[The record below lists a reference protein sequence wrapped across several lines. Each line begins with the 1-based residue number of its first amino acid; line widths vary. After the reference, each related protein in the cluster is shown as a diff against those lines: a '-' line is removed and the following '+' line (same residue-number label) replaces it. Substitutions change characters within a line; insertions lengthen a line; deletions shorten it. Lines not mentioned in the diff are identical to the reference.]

1 MDTDATKTV
10 EEFTAE
16 AQKTMENSV
25 EKMTKSIEDV
35 AAFGRL
41 NMDAMVAS
49 SKRAAKAAEE
59 MNAELAAFAK
69 RSYEDGL
76 AAAKEMTS
84 AKSVTE
90 LFEKQTAYTKT
101 MMEAMMAEATK
112 LTEMVTKAQKECFE
126 PLNERFTAAT
136 DMLKTEYRA

>member
-25 EKMTKSIEDV
+25 EKMTKSMEDV
-35 AAFGRL
+35 AAFGRH

-59 MNAELAAFAK
+59 MNAEIAAYTKKA
-69 RSYEDGL
+69 YEDGL
-76 AAAKEMTS
+76 AAAKDMTE

-90 LFEKQTAYTKT
+90 LFEKQTAYAKT
-101 MMEAMMAEATK
+101 SMEAFMAEATK
-112 LTEMVTKAQKECFE
+112 LNEMMTSAGQEIFE
-126 PLNERFTAAT
+126 PINERFTAAS
-136 DMLKTEYRA
+136 DMMKAQAV

>member
-1 MDTDATKTV
+1 MKEAAKTV

-16 AQKTMENSV
+16 AQKTMETSV
-25 EKMTKSIEDV
+25 EKMTKSLED
-35 AAFGRL
+35 AASFGRH

-59 MNAELAAFAK
+59 MNAEIAAFSKKA
-69 RSYEDGL
+69 YEDGL

-90 LFEKQTAYTKT
+90 LFEKQTAYAKT
-101 MMEAMMAEATK
+101 AMEDFIAEATK
-112 LTEMVTKAQKECFE
+112 LTEMATAASKECFE
-126 PLNERFTAAT
+126 PLSTRFTAAA
-136 DMLKTEYRA
+136 DMLKDVRA

>member
-1 MDTDATKTV
+1 MNEATKTV

-16 AQKTMENSV
+16 AQKAMEAGS
-25 EKMTKSIEDV
+25 EKMSKSMEDM
-35 AAFGRL
+35 AGFGRE

-59 MNAELAAFAK
+59 MNAEIAAFTK
-69 RSYEDGL
+69 RAYEDGL

-90 LFEKQTAYTKT
+90 LFEKQTTYSKT
-101 MMEAMMAEATK
+101 AMENFIAEATK
-112 LTEMVTKAQKECFE
+112 LNEMMASASKECFE
-126 PLNERFTAAT
+126 PLNQRFTAAT
-136 DMLKTEYRA
+136 DMLKDVRA

>member
-1 MDTDATKTV
+1 MNEATKTV

-16 AQKTMENSV
+16 AQKSMESGM
-25 EKMTKSIEDV
+25 EKMSKSMEDM
-35 AAFGRL
+35 AGFGRE

-59 MNAELAAFAK
+59 MNAEIAAFTK
-69 RSYEDGL
+69 RAYEDGL

-90 LFEKQTAYTKT
+90 LFEKQTTYSKT
-101 MMEAMMAEATK
+101 AMENFIAEATK
-112 LTEMVTKAQKECFE
+112 LNEMMASASKECFE
-126 PLNERFTAAT
+126 PLNQRFTAAT
-136 DMLKTEYRA
+136 DMLKDVRA